1 MREMGKLFLTAI
13 VIAAAGVTPRRRH
26 KNPRTIDRRCIS
38 RHARRPSDTNTGAS
52 NRAHATCG
60 WFASWIAA
68 GDICRGSGDARFGA
82 PRR

>member
-13 VIAAAGVTPRRRH
+13 VIAAAGVNTEAQAQ
-26 KNPRTIDRRCIS
+26 KPRTIDRGCIS

-52 NRAHATCG
+52 NRAQRNLRMVRVMDCRWRHLP
-60 WFASWIAA
+60 WF
-68 GDICRGSGDARFGA
+68 RDARFGA